1 MTTVNLLLLNDKKCF
16 SFLLSDGVARSKK
29 KNNRTNLNNGKRLVQ
44 HINIRASCE
53 RNKANVPAALLAT
66 YNSFFIRSNCKVRLN
81 QFTPWRKSEQL
92 FVLVGL
98 CVSLKPSPSF
108 ESKVMSFQ
116 LLGFPLLL
124 LSYYIYQQLDSND
137 PEGRVTNAK
146 VSDLKIEG
154 HLQL

>member
-1 MTTVNLLLLNDKKCF
+1 M
-16 SFLLSDGVARSKK
+16 
-29 KNNRTNLNNGKRLVQ
+29 
-44 HINIRASCE
+44 
-53 RNKANVPAALLAT
+53 
-66 YNSFFIRSNCKVRLN
+66 
-81 QFTPWRKSEQL
+81 
-92 FVLVGL
+92 LVGL

-116 LLGFPLLL
+116 LLGLPLLL
-124 LSYYIYQQLDSND
+124 LSYYIYQQFDSND